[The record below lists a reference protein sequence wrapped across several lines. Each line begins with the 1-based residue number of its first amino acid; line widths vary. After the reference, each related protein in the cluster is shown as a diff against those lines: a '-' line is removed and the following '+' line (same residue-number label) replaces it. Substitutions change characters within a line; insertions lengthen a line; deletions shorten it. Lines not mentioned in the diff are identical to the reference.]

1 MNHHPSPIT
10 HHPSPITHHPS
21 PTSPALGG
29 QSAALDDISPKADD
43 LKDPVCG
50 MSVTSQSPHQAMH
63 DDHHYRFCSTHCRD
77 KFIADPVRYRVSEAP
92 VGT

>member
-1 MNHHPSPIT
+1 M
-10 HHPSPITHHPS
+10 
-21 PTSPALGG
+21 
-29 QSAALDDISPKADD
+29 
-43 LKDPVCG
+43 KDPVCG

>member
-1 MNHHPSPIT
+1 MT
-10 HHPSPITHHPS
+10 ITHHPS